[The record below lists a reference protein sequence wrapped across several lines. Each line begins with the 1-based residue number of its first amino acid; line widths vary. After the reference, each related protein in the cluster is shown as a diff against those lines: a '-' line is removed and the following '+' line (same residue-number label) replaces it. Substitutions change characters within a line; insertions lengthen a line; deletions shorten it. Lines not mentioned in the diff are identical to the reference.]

1 MAEDAP
7 SAAAAEGSQHAS
19 AAEEGSAAAAAP
31 AAPAAKAAEALLPS
45 LSIWPPSQ
53 RTRDAVVRR
62 LVQTL
67 AAPSILSQRYGAV
80 PEAEAERAAAAVEAE
95 AYAAVTE
102 SSSAAAAP
110 ASVEDGIEVLQA
122 YSKEVSRRL
131 LELAKS
137 RAAPSPAAAAPA
149 EGAASESEAA
159 AAAAPAPVEDCY
171 VVLNG
176 IPVISAMFFHK
187 CELTIKQDNCIFA
200 LAIPLTALIHFITFV
215 LTEIGLGLSG
225 FGVLFSFLGI
235 IMLFD
240 KGFLAIGNILFV
252 SGVSLT
258 IGPKSTVQ
266 FFTKPKNHKGS
277 IAFGIGFF
285 LVLIGWPFFGM
296 LAEAYGFVKLFRGF
310 WPTAAVYLQKSPT
323 FGWIFHHPLVTSL
336 ITRFRGRRVPV

>member
-7 SAAAAEGSQHAS
+7 NVGAEGSQHA
-19 AAEEGSAAAAAP
+19 AAEGGAAVAAP

-102 SSSAAAAP
+102 SSSAGAAP

-137 RAAPSPAAAAPA
+137 RSAAAAPAAAAAAPA
-149 EGAASESEAA
+149 EGGASESAE
-159 AAAAPAPVEDCY
+159 AAAAPAPAEDSILGGRQYLPVTELSEHTWEKASSSKQAKKKKWSTWTEAIGQAAAIRLGSASEFEAKRRLPFENQNLFLSLCSPLAFLSRQLLRVLERAAIHSRGRETVTAPLQEEGGRVE
-171 VVLNG
+171 
-176 IPVISAMFFHK
+176 
-187 CELTIKQDNCIFA
+187 
-200 LAIPLTALIHFITFV
+200 
-215 LTEIGLGLSG
+215 LSG
-225 FGVLFSFLGI
+225 GWDSFLR
-235 IMLFD
+235 D
-240 KGFLAIGNILFV
+240 
-252 SGVSLT
+252 
-258 IGPKSTVQ
+258 
-266 FFTKPKNHKGS
+266 
-277 IAFGIGFF
+277 
-285 LVLIGWPFFGM
+285 
-296 LAEAYGFVKLFRGF
+296 E
-310 WPTAAVYLQKSPT
+310 
-323 FGWIFHHPLVTSL
+323 
-336 ITRFRGRRVPV
+336 

>member
-1 MAEDAP
+1 MAQLKPISKCAFTFRRSSRSEANQIEPHPPSLRPAQPLFSLSVSPLSTPQISPLSISHLPAAMAEDAP

-19 AAEEGSAAAAAP
+19 AAEGGSAAAAAS

-67 AAPSILSQRYGAV
+67 VAPSILSQRYGAV
-80 PEAEAERAAAAVEAE
+80 PEAEAGRAAAAVEAE

-159 AAAAPAPVEDCY
+159 AAPAPAE
-171 VVLNG
+171 
-176 IPVISAMFFHK
+176 
-187 CELTIKQDNCIFA
+187 E
-200 LAIPLTALIHFITFV
+200 
-215 LTEIGLGLSG
+215 
-225 FGVLFSFLGI
+225 
-235 IMLFD
+235 
-240 KGFLAIGNILFV
+240 
-252 SGVSLT
+252 
-258 IGPKSTVQ
+258 
-266 FFTKPKNHKGS
+266 
-277 IAFGIGFF
+277 
-285 LVLIGWPFFGM
+285 
-296 LAEAYGFVKLFRGF
+296 
-310 WPTAAVYLQKSPT
+310 
-323 FGWIFHHPLVTSL
+323 
-336 ITRFRGRRVPV
+336 